1 MNDIE
6 VDKDLANATLTV
18 RTTFAT
24 DIERVWQLWADP
36 RKLER
41 WWGPPEW
48 PATVVDHDL
57 TPGGAVNYFMSGPDG
72 EKAGGWWRVV
82 SVEPPHALE
91 VEDGFAAE
99 DGSPNLDLPVTR
111 MRVELTHDGAN
122 TTMVVTSRYPTT
134 EALQQV
140 LDMGMEEGM
149 RAAMSQI
156 DAVLADA

>member
-1 MNDIE
+1 MNQIE

-18 RTTFAT
+18 RTTF
-24 DIERVWQLWADP
+24 DVSIDRVWQLWADP

-57 TPGGAVNYFMSGPDG
+57 TPGGSVNYFMSGPDG
-72 EKAGGWWRVV
+72 EKAGGWWRVI
-82 SVEPPHALE
+82 SVDPPNALE
-91 VEDGFAAE
+91 VEDGFASD
-99 DGSPNLDLPVTR
+99 DGSPNLELPVTR
-111 MRVELTHDGAN
+111 MRVDLNSDGST
-122 TTMVVTSRYPTT
+122 TTMIVTSRYDSSD
-134 EALQQV
+134 ALQQV

-156 DAVLADA
+156 EAILSEV

>member
-1 MNDIE
+1 VNEIE
-6 VDKDLANATLTV
+6 VDKDIANATLTV

-24 DIERVWQLWADP
+24 PIERVWQLWADP

-57 TPGGAVNYFMSGPDG
+57 TPGGSVNYFMSGPDG
-72 EKAGGWWRVV
+72 QKSAGWWRVV
-82 SVEPPHALE
+82 SVEPPTVLE
-91 VEDGFAAE
+91 VEDGFAGD

-111 MRVELTHDGAN
+111 MRVELTSDG
-122 TTMVVTSRYPTT
+122 TTTVMVIASRYASA

-156 DAVLADA
+156 DAVLAEA